1 MTRDSYKHLLMRSLV
16 HEAST
21 EDVDKAVAAAKA
33 AGAEW
38 AEKSPDQRGE
48 LLEKLGTLVAQ
59 HHEEFAVLDSI
70 CMGRLVSTYFDA
82 YLFSGLC
89 SHYAKASWSYGH
101 GTTSLHTP
109 GFVNMTFRQPVGIV
123 GAIIPWNAPL
133 IMMAHKIAPPLAAG
147 CTVVLKTSEKAPL
160 SGLLLGKLIKEAG
173 IPTGVINIISGY
185 GNPTG
190 SHLAM
195 HPEVRCVSF
204 TGSNATGKKIQE
216 MAGKSNLK
224 RVVLELGGKSPTI
237 IFDDA
242 DVDKAAADTAFG
254 IRILSGQACIAN
266 SRLYVHEKVADKFLD
281 AFQKAFT
288 PVQLG
293 DPLDMSTTH
302 GPQADE
308 IQYNRVLEYIK
319 LGKEKAL
326 GKLVVGGSELK
337 APNGKGYFVE
347 PTIFA
352 DVPEDARTMKEEIF
366 GSVVMINRF
375 TDEKDVLAKA
385 NDSEYG
391 LYSSVYTKDIS
402 RAMRVA
408 KALEAGTVA
417 VNCTSPTSAKDA
429 EFGGWK
435 GSGIGGEG
443 LQRSLENYMETKQV
457 FINIDSAVTT
467 LPPVPGTE
475 Q

>member
-1 MTRDSYKHLLMRSLV
+1 MLSRDEVY
-16 HEAST
+16 EAT
-21 EDVDKAVAAAKA
+21 TDDVDRAVAAAKA
-33 AGAEW
+33 AFPAW
-38 AEKSPDQRGE
+38 TEKSPDQRGE
-48 LLEKLGTLVAQ
+48 YLEKLGALVAQ

-82 YLFSGLC
+82 FAFQSTC
-89 SHYAKASWSYGH
+89 QHYAKATWSYGH

-123 GAIIPWNAPL
+123 GAIVPWNAPL
-133 IMMAHKIAPPLAAG
+133 IMMAHKIAPALAAG
-147 CTVVLKTSEKAPL
+147 CPVVLKTSEKAPL

-173 IPTGVINIISGY
+173 IPAGLVNIISGY
-185 GNPTG
+185 GQPAG

-195 HPEVRCVSF
+195 HPDIRLINF

-216 MAGKSNLK
+216 MAGRSNLK
-224 RVVLELGGKSPTI
+224 RVILELGGKSPCI

-242 DVDKAAADTAFG
+242 DIEKAATDTAIG

-266 SRLYVHEKVADKFLD
+266 SRLYVHEKVADKFQE
-281 AFQKAFT
+281 AFQKAFM

-293 DPLDMSTTH
+293 DPLDLSTTH

-308 IQYNRVLEYIK
+308 IQYKRVTEFVK
-319 LGKEKAL
+319 LGKEQSL
-326 GKLVVGGSELK
+326 GKLVAGGNELK
-337 APNGKGYFVE
+337 APNGKGFFVE

-352 DVPEDARTMKEEIF
+352 DVPEDAKTMKEEIF

-385 NDSEYG
+385 NDTEYG
-391 LYSSVYTKDIS
+391 LYSSVYTKDLA

-408 KALEAGTVA
+408 KALEAGAVG
-417 VNCTSPTSAKDA
+417 VNCTAPTSAKDGL
-429 EFGGWK
+429 FGGWK
-435 GSGIGGEG
+435 GSGYGREG
-443 LQRSLENYMETKQV
+443 LEQSIDNHLETKQV
-457 FINIDSAVTT
+457 LINIDPNMSMMRS
-467 LPPVPGTE
+467 LQPSND
-475 Q
+475 